1 MDLLRSEY
9 RDLLIERDNC
19 GFGLLAHIKNIP
31 SFKMTRDAI
40 TALSRMIHRGAI
52 DADGKSGDGSGLLFS
67 MPDGFMRKIAREN
80 GIDLPA
86 QYAVGNCFLDSA
98 EQKATISEFCEKND
112 LRVVLFRQVPINTE
126 ALGEAAIATL
136 PLITQAFIVP
146 ASPIA
151 TRRFEA
157 LLYLTRKELEHH
169 LVECEKFYISSF
181 SSRAICYKGL
191 VMPTHI
197 SEFFPDLCDGD
208 FAVSFALFHQRFS
221 TNTLPRWRLAQPF
234 RAIAHNGEIN
244 SIEANRFNVAV
255 KSAVM
260 KSQVFTD
267 DELKRIFPILETGV
281 SDSASLDNMLEFLL
295 INGVDFFKAIRTLIP
310 APWQNAP
317 HMDPKL
323 RAFYEYTSARNEAW
337 DGPAAI
343 SLTDGRY
350 IGCTL
355 DRNGLRPAKYTI
367 THDDRILISSE
378 YGVLDLASEEIKERG
393 KLKSGQMIAVD
404 LKFGTVLKNEEID
417 TYLEQLQPYSEWLNS
432 KMYYL
437 QEFIDGQFI
446 LPVTLGDAL
455 IPLQRYYQITNE
467 VIEQVIKPM
476 MDTGKEATGS
486 MGDDTPSAAFSDSL
500 RPFSDFFRQRFAQ
513 VTNPPIDPLR
523 EKVVMSTNTGFGQ
536 MCNILNEEPYY
547 ARRLKAD
554 SPILSL
560 EKLEVL
566 RNFGDSTKPTFDAE
580 FKSHIFSTLFKS
592 DLETALKKLFTT
604 VSAAIKKDG
613 VRVIILDD
621 RGLDGSHLAIP
632 MAMAC
637 GYLNHALL
645 AHNQRHLVSIVCISG
660 EVLDSHSAAILLAFG
675 ASAMYPYLLYAT
687 ASEAAKEAGKS
698 AAEIKRD
705 LKNVLSA
712 LKAGLLKILSKM
724 GISTIASYRNSAL
737 FDVIGLNQTL
747 VDDCFHGAFCHL
759 SGLGYAAIEARLK
772 AARENAFVS
781 SIAHLFPLD
790 IGGLYKFQPNGEYHD
805 YSPSVINAIHT
816 LALSG
821 KAEDYE
827 AYRTLVASRGERTI
841 RDFLLIKSDRKPID
855 IKSVESVSKIVSR
868 INGAAMSIGAI
879 SREAHEAIAEALN
892 RLGGKSNSGEGGEDE
907 VRFGTNKISKIKQ
920 IASGRFGVTP
930 AYLRN
935 AEEIQIKVAQGAK
948 PGEGG
953 QLPGYKVSPYIAK
966 LRFTIPGVTLISPP
980 PHHDIY
986 SIEDLAQLIFDLKQV
1001 NPTAIIS
1008 VKLVS
1013 IGGVGTIAAGV
1024 AKAYADKI
1032 IISGCDGG
1040 TGAAQLSSIKFAGN
1054 PWELGLAEA
1063 HDSLKLNSL
1072 RDFVE
1077 LQTDGGLKIGQD
1089 IIKAALLGAES
1100 YGFGTA
1106 MLATLGCKML
1116 RVCHLNR
1123 CTVGVATQDAALR
1136 EHYVGTV
1143 DRLINF
1149 LTLLAEDV
1157 RSQLAQMGYKS
1168 LNEIV
1173 GRRDLFRVS
1182 QSDKAKQFDFSRLLR
1197 VIDGANTW
1205 RGTSNDPFDRN
1216 EYEKSLLKAVYPSIK
1231 RPTERTVETRTV
1243 CNTNRSIGAL
1253 ISGEIA
1259 HYYGDRGLPDATIKL
1274 KLEGVAGQSL
1284 GAFLANGVNIEISG
1298 VANDYVGKGMHGGKI
1313 VIVPKV
1319 QGAQF
1324 SAAGN
1329 TCLYGATG
1337 GKLYVA
1343 GTVGERFGVRNS
1355 GAVAVVE
1362 GTGDHACEYMTGG
1375 AVAIL
1380 GETGVN
1386 FGAGMTGGVAFVY
1399 DKESRFIDRLNQEL
1413 VRAVRIDTYEEDEGK
1428 SYLKKLL
1435 KSFHND
1441 TNSRKA
1447 QFILDNFRQ
1456 EVIYF
1461 WMVSPKDMK
1470 VSFPYEAD

>member
-1 MDLLRSEY
+1 MELRKKYSDLFV
-9 RDLLIERDNC
+9 ERDNC
-19 GFGLLAHIKNIP
+19 GFGLLANIKNTP
-31 SFKMTRDAI
+31 SFSITQDAI
-40 TALSRMIHRGAI
+40 KALSRMIHRGAI
-52 DADGKSGDGSGLLFS
+52 AADGKSGDGSGLLFS
-67 MPDGFMRKIAREN
+67 LPDRFMRKAAREL
-80 GIDLPA
+80 GVDLPSA
-86 QYAVGNCFLDSA
+86 YGVGNMFLEND
-98 EQKATISEFCEKND
+98 EQKKVIAELLEKND
-112 LRVVLFRQVPINTE
+112 LKAVLFREMPVNTA
-126 ALGEAAIATL
+126 ALGAQALESL
-136 PLITQAFIVP
+136 PLLTQVFVTP
-146 ASPIA
+146 RSPIA

-157 LLYLTRKELEHH
+157 LLYLARKEIERALCES
-169 LVECEKFYISSF
+169 EKFYIASLSSKTV
-181 SSRAICYKGL
+181 CYKGL

-197 SEFFPDLCDGD
+197 EEFFSDLQDPD

-244 SIEANRFNVAV
+244 SIEANRFNVLV
-255 KSAVM
+255 KSAAM
-260 KSQVFTD
+260 KSSVFTD
-267 DELKRIFPILETGV
+267 DELKRIFPILENGV

-295 INGVDFFKAIRTLIP
+295 INDADFFASVRSLIP

-323 RAFYEYTSARNEAW
+323 RAFYEYVSVYHEAW

-350 IGCTL
+350 IACVL

-367 THDDRILISSE
+367 TNDDRILISSE
-378 YGVLDLASEEIKERG
+378 YGVLDLDSDQIKERG

-404 LKFGTVLKNEEID
+404 LKFGAILKNDEID
-417 TYLEQLQPYSEWLNS
+417 EYLRERQPYGEWLNS

-437 QEFIDGQFI
+437 QEFIDAQFVKSVDLAEPI
-446 LPVTLGDAL
+446 A
-455 IPLQRYYQITNE
+455 PLQRYFHITNE
-467 VIEQVIKPM
+467 VVEQIINPM
-476 MDTGKEATGS
+476 SESGKEATGS
-486 MGDDTPSAAFSDSL
+486 MGDDTPMAAFSDFP
-500 RPFSDFFRQRFAQ
+500 RPFTDFFRQRFAQ

-536 MCNILNEEPYY
+536 TNNILTEEARF

-554 SPILSL
+554 SPILPL

-566 RNFGDSTKPTFDAE
+566 LDFGSEGGKNYDPI
-580 FKSHIFSTLFKS
+580 FKNRTFSTLFES
-592 DLETALKKLFTT
+592 DLQGSLKKLG
-604 VSAAIKKDG
+604 AIVAEAIRNDG
-613 VRVIILDD
+613 VRIVVLDD
-621 RGLDGSHLAIP
+621 RFVDENHIAIP
-632 MAMAC
+632 AAMAV
-637 GYLNHALL
+637 GYLNQSLL
-645 AHNQRHLVSIVCISG
+645 KENLRHLVSFVVITG
-660 EVLDSHSAAILLAFG
+660 EVLDAHSAAALLAFG
-675 ASAMYPYLLYAT
+675 ANAIYPYLLYAT
-687 ASEAAKEAGKS
+687 ASDAAKELGKPHT
-698 AAEIKRD
+698 ELKKD
-705 LKNVLSA
+705 LKNIHSA
-712 LKAGLLKILSKM
+712 IKAGLLKILSKM

-737 FDVIGLNQTL
+737 FDIIGLSDE
-747 VDDCFHGAFCHL
+747 VVRDCFHGATAHL
-759 SGLGYAAIEARLK
+759 SGLGYHEIEARLI
-772 AARENAFVS
+772 AARKNAFS
-781 SIAHLFPLD
+781 TKIERLFPLE
-790 IGGLYKFQPNGEYHD
+790 IGGLLKFQTGAEYHD
-805 YSPSVINAIHT
+805 FSPAVIEAIHA
-816 LALSG
+816 LAISG
-821 KAEDYE
+821 KAEDYD
-827 AYRTLVASRGERTI
+827 RLKTLIANRGLRSI
-841 RDFLLIKSDRKPID
+841 RDFLEIKSDRAPID
-855 IKSVESVSKIVSR
+855 LSKVESVEKIVSR

-879 SREAHEAIAEALN
+879 SQEAHEAIAEALN
-892 RLGGKSNSGEGGEDE
+892 RLGGRSNSGEGGEDE
-907 VRFGTNKISKIKQ
+907 VRFGTKKISKIKQ

-930 AYLRN
+930 AYLRS

-1032 IISGCDGG
+1032 TISGCDGG
-1040 TGAAQLSSIKFAGN
+1040 TGAAQLSSIKYAGN

-1063 HDSLKLNSL
+1063 HDVLKANSL

-1077 LQTDGGLKIGQD
+1077 LQTDGGLKVGTD

-1106 MLATLGCKML
+1106 LLASLGCKML
-1116 RVCHLNR
+1116 RVCHLNK
-1123 CTVGVATQDAALR
+1123 CTVGVATQEKQLR
-1136 EHYVGTV
+1136 EHYNGSV
-1143 DRLINF
+1143 DRLVNY
-1149 LTLLAEDV
+1149 LTLLAEDA
-1157 RSQLAQMGYKS
+1157 RSILASMGYAS
-1168 LNEIV
+1168 LKDIV
-1173 GRRDLFRVS
+1173 GRRDLLRSVGGE
-1182 QSDKAKQFDFSRLLR
+1182 KAQKFDFSRLLR

-1205 RGTSNDPFDRN
+1205 RGAHNDPFDRN
-1216 EYEKSLLKAVYPSIK
+1216 EYEKELLKSAKKAIENPAEKCVISAD
-1231 RPTERTVETRTV
+1231 V
-1243 CNTNRSIGAL
+1243 CNRNRSIGAL
-1253 ISGEIA
+1253 ISGEISQA
-1259 HYYGDRGLPDATIKL
+1259 HGGKGLPEGAITL
-1274 KLEGVAGQSL
+1274 KLNGVAGQSL
-1284 GAFLANGVNIEISG
+1284 GAFLANGVNIEING

-1375 AVAIL
+1375 AAAIL

-1435 KSFHND
+1435 KNFYND
-1441 TNSRKA
+1441 TRSLKA
-1447 QFILDNFRQ
+1447 KFILDNFRQ
-1456 EVIYF
+1456 EVVYF

>member
-1 MDLLRSEY
+1 MADGTHGDLL
-9 RDLLIERDNC
+9 LERDNC
-19 GFGLLAHIKNIP
+19 GFGLLANIKNIP
-31 SFKMTRDAI
+31 SFQITRDAV

-52 DADGKSGDGSGLLFS
+52 AADGKSGDGCGLLFG
-67 MPDGFMRKIAREN
+67 MPDRFMRKIASAQ
-80 GIDLPA
+80 GVDLPA
-86 QYAVGNCFLDSA
+86 QYAVGNCFLDSP
-98 EQKATISEFCEKND
+98 EQINTIKNYCEKND
-112 LRVVLFRQVPINTE
+112 LKVVLFRDVPIDTTVLGKV
-126 ALGEAAIATL
+126 ALESL
-136 PLITQAFIVP
+136 PLFTQAFIVP

-151 TRRFEA
+151 TGRFEA
-157 LLYLTRKELEHH
+157 LLYLTRKMLEHH
-169 LVECEKFYISSF
+169 LAKSEKFYICSF
-181 SSRAICYKGL
+181 SSKTICYKGL
-191 VMPTHI
+191 VMSTHI
-197 SEFFPDLCDGD
+197 EQFYPDLQDSD
-208 FAVSFALFHQRFS
+208 FMVSFVLFHQRFS

-260 KSQVFTD
+260 KSAVFTD
-267 DELKRIFPILETGV
+267 EELESIFPILEENV

-295 INGVDFFKAIRTLIP
+295 INGVDFFKAIRSLIP

-323 RAFYEYTSARNEAW
+323 RAFYEYTSARFEAW

-350 IGCTL
+350 IGCAL

-367 THDDRILISSE
+367 TNDDRILISSE
-378 YGVLDLASEEIKERG
+378 FGVLDMSDDEIKERG

-404 LKFGTVLKNEEID
+404 IKFGVVLKNDEINS
-417 TYLEQLQPYSEWLNS
+417 YLKEQQPYSEWLNA
-432 KMYYL
+432 KLYYL
-437 QEFIDGQFI
+437 QEFVDTQFVA
-446 LPVTLGDAL
+446 PVELGDRL
-455 IPLQRYYQITNE
+455 IAFQRYHHITNE
-467 VIEQVIKPM
+467 VIEMVIKPM
-476 MDTGKEATGS
+476 AESGKEATGS
-486 MGDDTPSAAFSDSL
+486 MGDDTPMAAFSDAP

-536 MCNILNEEPYY
+536 LFNPLCEEPNF
-547 ARRLKAD
+547 AKRLKAD
-554 SPILSL
+554 SPILSW

-566 RNFGDSTKPTFDAE
+566 LNFGDESKPTHDPT
-580 FKSHIFSTLFKS
+580 FKAQIFSTAFVS
-592 DLETALKKLFTT
+592 DIQEALRKLH
-604 VSAAIKKDG
+604 AAVKEAVIDRN
-613 VRVIILDD
+613 VRVVALDD
-621 RGLDGSHLAIP
+621 RALDESSLVIP
-632 MAMAC
+632 MAMAT

-645 AHNQRHLVSIVCISG
+645 KDKLRHLVSIVAITS
-660 EVLDSHSAAILLAFG
+660 EAIDAHSSAILLAFG
-675 ASAMYPYLLYAT
+675 ASAIYPYLLYAT
-687 ASEAAKEAGKS
+687 ATDVAKEANKN
-698 AAEIKRD
+698 ANEIRRD
-705 LKNVLSA
+705 LKNVQSA

-737 FDVIGLNQTL
+737 FDVIGLDKNL
-747 VDDCFHGAFCHL
+747 VDECFAGAFAHL
-759 SGLGYAAIEARLK
+759 SGLDYHAIEERLLK
-772 AARENAFVS
+772 ARKSAFFS
-781 SIAHLFPLD
+781 KSERLFPLA
-790 IGGLYKFQPNGEYHD
+790 IGGLYKYHTDGEYHD
-805 YSPSVINAIHT
+805 FSPAAIKAIHT
-816 LALSG
+816 LAISG
-821 KAEDYE
+821 KREDYE
-827 AYRTLVASRGERTI
+827 AFKAIVTGRGERAI
-841 RDFLLIKSDRKPID
+841 RDFLRVKSDRAPID
-855 IKSVESVSKIVSR
+855 ISEVEPISNIVSR

-879 SREAHEAIAEALN
+879 SQEAHEAIAEALN
-892 RLGGKSNSGEGGEDE
+892 KLGGKSNSGEGGEDE
-907 VRFGTNKISKIKQ
+907 ARFGTNKVSKIKQ

-1001 NPTAIIS
+1001 NPKAIIS

-1024 AKAYADKI
+1024 VKAYADKI
-1032 IISGCDGG
+1032 IISGSDGG

-1063 HDSLKLNSL
+1063 HDALKVNGL
-1072 RDFVE
+1072 RDFIE
-1077 LQTDGGLKIGQD
+1077 LQIDGGLKIGLD

-1106 MLATLGCKML
+1106 LLATLGCKML

-1123 CTVGVATQDAALR
+1123 CTVGVATQDPQLR
-1136 EHYVGTV
+1136 EHYAGSVE
-1143 DRLINF
+1143 RLINY
-1149 LTLLAEDV
+1149 LTLLGEDA
-1157 RSQLAQMGYKS
+1157 RATLAQMGYKS
-1168 LNEIV
+1168 INEIV
-1173 GRRDLFRVS
+1173 GRRDLLQIS
-1182 QSDKAKQFDFSRLLR
+1182 NSPKAAQFDFTRLIR
-1197 VIDGANTW
+1197 QIDGPNIW
-1205 RGTSNDPFDRN
+1205 RGRHNDPFDN
-1216 EYEKSLLKAVYPSIK
+1216 NAYEKSLLKAVYPSIK
-1231 RPTERTVETRTV
+1231 KPADRAVESRAIN
-1243 CNTNRSIGAL
+1243 NTNRSVGAL

-1259 HYYGDRGLPDATIKL
+1259 QFYGDKGLPDSTITL
-1274 KLEGVAGQSL
+1274 KLRGVAGQAL
-1284 GAFLANGVNIEISG
+1284 GAFLSPGVNIEIDG
-1298 VANDYVGKGMHGGKI
+1298 VANDYVGKGMRGGSII
-1313 VIVPKV
+1313 VVPKV

-1337 GKLYVA
+1337 GRLYVA

-1375 AVAIL
+1375 AVVIL
-1380 GETGVN
+1380 GDTGVN

-1399 DKESRFIDRLNQEL
+1399 DKASKFIDRMNQEL
-1413 VRAVRIDTYEEDEGK
+1413 IRAVRIDTYEEDEGK
-1428 SYLKKLL
+1428 AYLKKLL
-1435 KSFHND
+1435 KSFF
-1441 TNSRKA
+1441 NSTGSLKA
-1447 QFILDNFRQ
+1447 KFLMENFRQ
-1456 EVIYF
+1456 EVGYF

-1470 VSFPYEAD
+1470 VTFPFEAD